1 MQRYF
6 LKMAYHGGN
15 YHGWQIQPNAV
26 SVQEIMESALS
37 TLLQEK
43 TAVVGC
49 GRTDT
54 GVHAKQFYLHFDA
67 AQTNLHQQNF
77 MFRLNRFLPKD
88 IAVYDCFPVFTD
100 AHARFNAVSRTYE
113 YHIHQGKNP
122 FLQGL
127 SLSQNQLPDI
137 ALMNEACQYLFQY
150 SDFTS
155 FAKLHADNKTN
166 NCKIMKAEWKMQGEQ
181 LIFTIQADRFLRN
194 MVRAIVGTLLE
205 ISDKSKPASYI
216 CDVIEAKNR
225 SAAGK
230 SVSAHALYLTKV
242 KYPKEIVKKYYD
254 NE

>member
-6 LKMAYHGGN
+6 LKLAYHGGN

-26 SVQEIMESALS
+26 SVQEIIENALA

-43 TAVVGC
+43 TPITGC

-54 GVHAKQFYLHFDA
+54 GVHAKQFYLHFDSTQA
-67 AQTNLHQQNF
+67 DLHQQNF
-77 MFRLNRFLPKD
+77 LFRLNRFLPKA
-88 IAVYDCFPVFTD
+88 IAVYECFPVSAD
-100 AHARFNAVSRTYE
+100 AHARFDALSRTYE

-137 ALMNEACQYLFQY
+137 ARMNEACSYLFHY

-166 NCKIMKAEWKMQGEQ
+166 ECKIMKAEWQMHDDQM
-181 LIFTIQADRFLRN
+181 IFTIQADRFLRN

-205 ISDKSKPASYI
+205 ISDKSKSASYI
-216 CDVIEAKNR
+216 CDVIEAKDR

-230 SVSAHALYLTKV
+230 SVSANALYLTNV
-242 KYPKEIVKKYYD
+242 EYPNAVFEKIKK